1 MNYTRDIYQIDGIAK
16 TVNMDHI
23 VRHYASPGSPNLL
36 THDVEEV
43 DLQLEADHGRE
54 KLSSQIFA

>member
-1 MNYTRDIYQIDGIAK
+1 MDGVAE

-36 THDVEEV
+36 THEVEDV
-43 DLQLEADHGRE
+43 DLQLEGEHGRAE
-54 KLSSQIFA
+54 LSDRVSP

>member
-1 MNYTRDIYQIDGIAK
+1 MNYTRDIYQMDGVAE

-36 THDVEEV
+36 THDVEDV
-43 DLQLEADHGRE
+43 DLQLEGEHGRAE
-54 KLSSQIFA
+54 LSDRVSA